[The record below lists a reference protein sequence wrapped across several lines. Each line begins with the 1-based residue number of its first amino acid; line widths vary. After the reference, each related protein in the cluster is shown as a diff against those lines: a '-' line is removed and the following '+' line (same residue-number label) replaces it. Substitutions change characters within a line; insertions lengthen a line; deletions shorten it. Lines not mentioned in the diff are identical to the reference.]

1 MEATAAVEVS
11 SLVTAAIV
19 PTTEVSPFVTAA
31 FVPTTEVSSFA
42 IAAFITTAEAI
53 PIASASEVA
62 MSSIVEVAATVKL
75 RAAIETRAAVEAVE
89 PRTGADKNTAREV
102 TRPVVA
108 VRGARVRSI
117 SVVAVLAHRGWTNVD
132 WPDSKADHDS
142 LRMCVR
148 RSHQAN
154 SE

>member
-1 MEATAAVEVS
+1 MKATAAMEVS
-11 SLVTAAIV
+11 SIVTAMFV
-19 PTTEVSPFVTAA
+19 PTTEISPFVTAA
-31 FVPTTEVSSFA
+31 IVPTTEVSSFA

-75 RAAIETRAAVEAVE
+75 RAAIETWAAVEAVE

-148 RSHQAN
+148 RNHQAN

>member
-1 MEATAAVEVS
+1 MEATPAVEVS
-11 SLVTAAIV
+11 SLVTAAFV

-75 RAAIETRAAVEAVE
+75 GAAIETWAAVEAVE

-108 VRGARVRSI
+108 V
-117 SVVAVLAHRGWTNVD
+117 LAHRGWTKVSR
-132 WPDSKADHDS
+132 PDSKADYDS
-142 LRMCVR
+142 LGMCVR

-154 SE
+154 SK